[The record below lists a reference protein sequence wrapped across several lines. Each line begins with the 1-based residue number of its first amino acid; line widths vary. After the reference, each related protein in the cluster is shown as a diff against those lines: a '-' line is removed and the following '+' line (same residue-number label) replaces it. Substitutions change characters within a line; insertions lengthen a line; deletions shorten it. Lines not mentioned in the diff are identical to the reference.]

1 MRLKVHPGW
10 ICQTKRATAW
20 EFEWCH
26 YLCFCPLKNSSRPM
40 TSLSRSQLDSPARL
54 ALCWGL
60 FTYFYNG
67 QIRRVQYSMKHFT
80 PSDSCSGLSLQA
92 HPILNSLSTRRVSVA
107 GKQRTGAENSFIS
120 VLIPLSVR
128 SLSSLCCQGW
138 YCKPVWQ
145 LRFCLI
151 LWNAAVRVL
160 AGPAHSDQALKMF
173 I

>member
-1 MRLKVHPGW
+1 MRLKVHPRW
-10 ICQTKRATAW
+10 ICQTKRETAW

-26 YLCFCPLKNSSRPM
+26 YLCFWPLKNSSRPM
-40 TSLSRSQLDSPARL
+40 TSLSRSQLDSPAWL

-67 QIRRVQYSMKHFT
+67 QIRRVQYSMKH
-80 PSDSCSGLSLQA
+80 SLEFLLWSLKA
-92 HPILNSLSTRRVSVA
+92 HPILNSLSTRRISVA

-138 YCKPVWQ
+138 CCKPVWQ

-160 AGPAHSDQALKMF
+160 AGPARSDQALKM
-173 I
+173 II